1 MTELRKVSGPGSGF
15 DRHVGRIIAVV
26 VGAILIAIVKPW
38 GSPAA
43 PAAVVPPPPPPT
55 ASPTARPSSGPD
67 VFDYL
72 TFGTNEPPPGWEIWP
87 AGNLAS
93 FHFAM
98 RVDLSAPGDES
109 ATPVPIATPTGSPG
123 LGAVPSSWPTIRIPV
138 GSFLDLIG
146 LNSPIG
152 YTVPSVTLRRLD
164 VVTSVPTLAVIG
176 RSPWPDH
183 FTIVGFAAAGGGG
196 SMQAWP
202 AGHYRLDVV
211 IEPGHL
217 TRTVEVV
224 IDAAAPSPSPSTA
237 SAAPGS

>member
-26 VGAILIAIVKPW
+26 VTAIVIAIVKPW
-38 GSPAA
+38 GGPAA

-55 ASPTARPSSGPD
+55 VSPPARPSERPD
-67 VFDYL
+67 VFDFL

-98 RVDLSAPGDES
+98 RIELSTTGGMS
-109 ATPVPIATPTGSPG
+109 ATAVPIETPAPSPG
-123 LGAVPSSWPTIRIPV
+123 LGEVPSSWPTIRIPV

-152 YTVPSVTLRRLD
+152 FTVPSATLSRLD
-164 VVTSVPTLAVIG
+164 PGASVPTLAVIG

-183 FTIVGFAAAGGGG
+183 FTVIGFAAAGAGV

-211 IEPGHL
+211 IEPGHQV
-217 TRTVEVV
+217 RTVEVV
-224 IDAAAPSPSPSTA
+224 IEGPAPSPSPSTA
-237 SAAPGS
+237 TAAPAS

>member
-1 MTELRKVSGPGSGF
+1 MGRSGRPG
-15 DRHVGRIIAVV
+15 RRR
-26 VGAILIAIVKPW
+26 P
-38 GSPAA
+38 A
-43 PAAVVPPPPPPT
+43 PAAADRDPDRH
-55 ASPTARPSSGPD
+55 ARPSRPD
-67 VFDYL
+67 VFDFL

-98 RVDLSAPGDES
+98 RIDLSVTGGAS
-109 ATPVPIATPTGSPG
+109 ATAVPIETPAGSPV
-123 LGAVPSSWPTIRIPV
+123 LGEVPTSWPTIRIPV

-152 YTVPSVTLRRLD
+152 YTVPSATLSRLD
-164 VVTSVPTLAVIG
+164 VGTSVPSRAVIG

-183 FTIVGFAAAGGGG
+183 FTIIGFAAAGGGE

-202 AGHYRLDVV
+202 AGHYRLDVA

-217 TRTVEVV
+217 IRTVEVV
-224 IDAAAPSPSPSTA
+224 IEGPAPSPSPSTA

>member
-1 MTELRKVSGPGSGF
+1 MTELRRVSGPGSGF
-15 DRHVGRIIAVV
+15 DRHVGRIIALVV
-26 VGAILIAIVKPW
+26 TAIVIAIVKPW
-38 GSPAA
+38 GGPAA

-55 ASPTARPSSGPD
+55 ASPTAVPSDRPD
-67 VFDYL
+67 VFDFL

-98 RVDLSAPGDES
+98 RIELSATGAAS
-109 ATPVPIATPTGSPG
+109 ATAIPIETPAGSRG
-123 LGAVPSSWPTIRIPV
+123 LGEVPSSWPTIRIPV

-152 YTVPSVTLRRLD
+152 YTVPSATLSRLD
-164 VVTSVPTLAVIG
+164 AVVSVPTMAVIG

-183 FTIVGFAAAGGGG
+183 FAVIGFAAAGGGA

-217 TRTVEVV
+217 IRTVEVV
-224 IDAAAPSPSPSTA
+224 IEGPGPSPSPTTA

>member
-15 DRHVGRIIAVV
+15 DRHVGRIIAVIV
-26 VGAILIAIVKPW
+26 TAIVIAIVKPW
-38 GSPAA
+38 GGPAA

-55 ASPTARPSSGPD
+55 ASPTAPPSERPD
-67 VFDYL
+67 VFDFL

-98 RVDLSAPGDES
+98 RIDLSAPAGGS
-109 ATPVPIATPTGSPG
+109 ATAVPIATPVGSPG
-123 LGAVPSSWPTIRIPV
+123 LSAVPTSWPTIRIPV

-152 YTVPSVTLRRLD
+152 FTVPSATLTRLD
-164 VVTSVPTLAVIG
+164 AGASVPTLAVIG

-183 FTIVGFAAAGGGG
+183 FTVIGFAAAGGGA
-196 SMQAWP
+196 SMQGWP

-217 TRTVEVV
+217 ARTVEVV
-224 IDAAAPSPSPSTA
+224 IEGPAPSPAPSTA

>member
-15 DRHVGRIIAVV
+15 DRHVGRIVAVV
-26 VGAILIAIVKPW
+26 VTAIVIAIVKPW
-38 GSPAA
+38 GGPAA

-55 ASPTARPSSGPD
+55 ASPTAVPSERPD
-67 VFDYL
+67 VFDFL
-72 TFGTNEPPPGWEIWP
+72 TFGTNEPPPAWEIWP

-98 RVDLSAPGDES
+98 RIDLSATGAAS
-109 ATPVPIATPTGSPG
+109 ATAVPIETPAGSPA
-123 LGAVPSSWPTIRIPV
+123 LGQVPSSWPTIRIPV
-138 GSFLDLIG
+138 GSFLDLVG

-152 YTVPSVTLRRLD
+152 YTVPSATLSRLD
-164 VVTSVPTLAVIG
+164 VGTPVPTRAVIG

-183 FTIVGFAAAGGGG
+183 FTIIGFAATGGGA

-202 AGHYRLDVV
+202 AGHYRLDVA

-217 TRTVEVV
+217 TRTVDVV
-224 IDAAAPSPSPSTA
+224 IEGATPSPSPSTS